1 MAESVET
8 MERLHDAAIVLAN
21 KAQEANTASNALQY
35 AYAAA
40 ALANAARGEPAGSS
54 YSLGH

>member
-8 MERLHDAAIVLAN
+8 MERLQDAAIVLAN
-21 KAQEANTASNALQY
+21 KAQDANTASNALQY

-40 ALANAARGEPAGSS
+40 ALANAARGEQAGSS
-54 YSLGH
+54 YSPGH